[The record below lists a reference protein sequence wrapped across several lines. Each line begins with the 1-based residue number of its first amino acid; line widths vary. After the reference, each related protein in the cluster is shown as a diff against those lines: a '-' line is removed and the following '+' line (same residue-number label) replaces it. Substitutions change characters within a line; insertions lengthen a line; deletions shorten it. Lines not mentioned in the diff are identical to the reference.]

1 MCDELSLLC
10 ERPPVLPVR
19 PSPMILLKQELRGRE
34 GDASTLIHVLEGL
47 WGLLRFSS
55 RLACRTLN
63 LSLRKSTSAVAH

>member
-1 MCDELSLLC
+1 
-10 ERPPVLPVR
+10 
-19 PSPMILLKQELRGRE
+19 MILLKQELRGRE